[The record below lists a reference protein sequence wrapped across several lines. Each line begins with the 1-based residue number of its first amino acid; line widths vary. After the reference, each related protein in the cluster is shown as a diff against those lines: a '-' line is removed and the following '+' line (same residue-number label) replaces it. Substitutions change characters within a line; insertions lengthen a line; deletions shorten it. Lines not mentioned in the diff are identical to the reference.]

1 MAKHLILLVH
11 RIFPILLFIGL
22 AWGQD
27 NLKKESDFDKLVSKG
42 GTIFLGEFSRIEK
55 SVVYFKPTKALA
67 FQGVPINQIQSLK
80 LKDGKTIIK
89 NGNVNKIRTVVDHE
103 KLSLEQKA
111 IYNDAKRDAKRW
123 LAYPPLALI
132 GAGGLATATFF
143 IGEEIFEINDE
154 DILLPSII
162 GGGSLGM
169 IGSYYLFNK
178 LDKNKI
184 EAINSFDNEDYE
196 KLYLQGFKKRKSE
209 NIISS
214 GALIGLA
221 TGLTVLLLFE
231 SFGGGMD
238 GYDVCFDPQCG

>member
-1 MAKHLILLVH
+1 MTKHLTL
-11 RIFPILLFIGL
+11 LLFICL
-22 AWGQD
+22 TWGQD
-27 NLKKESDFDKLVSKG
+27 TSEIESDFDKLVSKG

-103 KLSLEQKA
+103 KLSLEEKA
-111 IYNDAKRDAKRW
+111 IYDDAKKDAKRW
-123 LAYPPLALI
+123 FAYPPLALI

-143 IGEEIFEINDE
+143 IGEDIFEITDE

-184 EAINSFDNEDYE
+184 EAINSSDNEDYK
-196 KLYLQGFKKRKSE
+196 KLYLQEFKKRKSE

-214 GALIGLA
+214 GTLLGLA
-221 TGLTVLLLFE
+221 TGLTVLILVE
-231 SFGGGMD
+231 SFSSGMG
-238 GYDVCFDPQCG
+238 GYDACFDPRCD

>member
-1 MAKHLILLVH
+1 MTKHLTL
-11 RIFPILLFIGL
+11 LLFIGL
-22 AWGQD
+22 AWGKD

-89 NGNVNKIRTVVDHE
+89 NGNINKIRTVVDHE
-103 KLSLEQKA
+103 KLSLEEKA
-111 IYNDAKRDAKRW
+111 IYDDAEKDAKRW

-132 GAGGLATATFF
+132 GAGGLATATFS
-143 IGEEIFEINDE
+143 IGENIFEVDDSDVLI
-154 DILLPSII
+154 PSII
-162 GGGSLGM
+162 GGGSLGI

-184 EAINSFDNEDYE
+184 EAINSSDNEDYE
-196 KLYLQGFKKRKSE
+196 KFYLKEFKKRKSE
-209 NIISS
+209 NIILS
-214 GALIGLA
+214 GSFVGLA
-221 TGLTVLLLFE
+221 TGFAFLMFI
-231 SFGGGMD
+231 SSFNDFGGDFYFG
-238 GYDVCFDPQCG
+238 P

>member
-1 MAKHLILLVH
+1 MLRYISL
-11 RIFPILLFIGL
+11 LLFIGL
-22 AWGQD
+22 AWGQN
-27 NLKKESDFDKLVSKG
+27 NLKKESDFDRLVSKG
-42 GTIFLGEFSRIEK
+42 GTVFLGEFSRIEK

-89 NGNVNKIRTVVDHE
+89 NGDVNKIRTVLDHE
-103 KLSLEQKA
+103 KLSPEEEA
-111 IYNDAKRDAKRW
+111 IYDDAKEDAKRW

-143 IGEEIFEINDE
+143 IGEDIFEINDE

-184 EAINSFDNEDYE
+184 ELINSFDNEDYE
-196 KLYLQGFKKRKSE
+196 KLYLQEFKKRKSE

-214 GALIGLA
+214 GTLVGLA

-231 SFGGGMD
+231 SFGGGMG
-238 GYDVCFDPQCG
+238 GYDACFDPRCD

>member
-1 MAKHLILLVH
+1 MTKHFTL
-11 RIFPILLFIGL
+11 LLFIGL

-27 NLKKESDFDKLVSKG
+27 NLKKESDFDRLVSKG

-55 SVVYFKPTKALA
+55 SVVYFKPTKASA
-67 FQGVPINQIQSLK
+67 FQGVPINRIQSLK
-80 LKDGKTIIK
+80 LKNGKTIIK
-89 NGNVNKIRTVVDHE
+89 NGDVNKIRTVADYE
-103 KLSLEQKA
+103 KLSLEEKA
-111 IYNDAKRDAKRW
+111 IYDDAKKDAKRW

-143 IGEEIFEINDE
+143 IGEDIFEINDS

-196 KLYLQGFKKRKSE
+196 KLYLQEFKKRKSE

-214 GALIGLA
+214 GTLVGLA

-231 SFGGGMD
+231 SFGGGMG
-238 GYDVCFDPQCG
+238 GYDACFDPRCD

>member
-1 MAKHLILLVH
+1 MTKHLPLL
-11 RIFPILLFIGL
+11 LLFIGL
-22 AWGQD
+22 SWGQD

-55 SVVYFKPTKALA
+55 SVVYFKPTKASA
-67 FQGVPINQIQSLK
+67 FQGVPINRIQSLK
-80 LKDGKTIIK
+80 LKNGKTIIK
-89 NGNVNKIRTVVDHE
+89 NGDVNKIRTVVDYE
-103 KLSLEQKA
+103 KLSLEEKA
-111 IYNDAKRDAKRW
+111 IYDDAKEDAKRW

-143 IGEEIFEINDE
+143 IGEDIFEINDE

-184 EAINSFDNEDYE
+184 EAIDSFDNEDYE
-196 KLYLQGFKKRKSE
+196 KLYLQEFKKRKSE

-214 GALIGLA
+214 GTLVGLA

-231 SFGGGMD
+231 SFGGGMG

>member
-1 MAKHLILLVH
+1 M
-11 RIFPILLFIGL
+11 
-22 AWGQD
+22 
-27 NLKKESDFDKLVSKG
+27 VSKG

-80 LKDGKTIIK
+80 LKNGKTIIK
-89 NGNVNKIRTVVDHE
+89 NGDVNKIRTVLDHE
-103 KLSLEQKA
+103 KLSPEEEA
-111 IYNDAKRDAKRW
+111 IYDDAKEDAKRW

-132 GAGGLATATFF
+132 GAGGLATATFS
-143 IGEEIFEINDE
+143 IGENIFEVD
-154 DILLPSII
+154 DSDVLLPSII

-178 LDKNKI
+178 LDKSKI
-184 EAINSFDNEDYE
+184 EAINTFDNEDYE
-196 KLYLQGFKKRKSE
+196 KFYLQEFKKRKSE

-214 GALIGLA
+214 GTLIGLA

-231 SFGGGMD
+231 SFGGGMG

>member
-103 KLSLEQKA
+103 KLSLEEKA
-111 IYNDAKRDAKRW
+111 IYNDAKKDAKRW

-132 GAGGLATATFF
+132 GAGGLATATFS
-143 IGEEIFEINDE
+143 IGENIFEVDDSDVLI
-154 DILLPSII
+154 PSII

-184 EAINSFDNEDYE
+184 DAINSFDNEDYE
-196 KLYLQGFKKRKSE
+196 KFYLQEFKKRKSG
-209 NIISS
+209 NIILS
-214 GALIGLA
+214 GSCVGLA
-221 TGLTVLLLFE
+221 TGFAFLMFI
-231 SFGGGMD
+231 SSFNDFGGDFYFG
-238 GYDVCFDPQCG
+238 P

>member
-1 MAKHLILLVH
+1 MTKHLTLLVH
-11 RIFPILLFIGL
+11 RIFPLLLFIGL
-22 AWGQD
+22 AWGQS

-42 GTIFLGEFSRIEK
+42 GTIFLGEYSRIEG
-55 SVVYFKPTKALA
+55 SVAYFKPTKASA
-67 FQGVPINQIQSLK
+67 FQGVPINRIQSLK
-80 LKDGKTIIK
+80 LKDGQTIIK

-103 KLSLEQKA
+103 KLSLEEKA
-111 IYNDAKRDAKRW
+111 IYDAAKKDAKRW
-123 LAYPPLALI
+123 FAYPPLALI
-132 GAGGLATATFF
+132 GAGGLATATFS
-143 IGEEIFEINDE
+143 IGENIFEVD
-154 DILLPSII
+154 DSDVLLPSII

-196 KLYLQGFKKRKSE
+196 KLYLQEFKRRKSE
-209 NIISS
+209 NIILS

-231 SFGGGMD
+231 STVGGWG
-238 GYDVCFDPQCG
+238 GYDVCFDPRCD

>member
-1 MAKHLILLVH
+1 MTKHLTL
-11 RIFPILLFIGL
+11 LLFIGL

-89 NGNVNKIRTVVDHE
+89 NGNVSKIRTVVDHE
-103 KLSLEQKA
+103 KLSLKEKA
-111 IYNDAKRDAKRW
+111 IYDDAKKDAKRW

-143 IGEEIFEINDE
+143 IGEDIFEVD
-154 DILLPSII
+154 DSDVLLPSII

-178 LDKNKI
+178 LDKSKI
-184 EAINSFDNEDYE
+184 EAINTFDNKDYE
-196 KLYLQGFKKRKSE
+196 KLYLQEFKKRKSE

-214 GALIGLA
+214 GTLVGLA

-231 SFGGGMD
+231 SFGGGMG
-238 GYDVCFDPQCG
+238 GYDACFDPRCD

>member
-1 MAKHLILLVH
+1 MTKHLTL
-11 RIFPILLFIGL
+11 LLFIGL
-22 AWGQD
+22 AWGKD

-89 NGNVNKIRTVVDHE
+89 NGNINKIRTVVDHE
-103 KLSLEQKA
+103 KLSLEEKA
-111 IYNDAKRDAKRW
+111 IYDDAEKDAKRW

-132 GAGGLATATFF
+132 GAGGLATATFS
-143 IGEEIFEINDE
+143 IGDNIFEVDDSDVLI
-154 DILLPSII
+154 PSII
-162 GGGSLGM
+162 GGGSIGM

-184 EAINSFDNEDYE
+184 EAINSSDNEDYE
-196 KLYLQGFKKRKSE
+196 KFYLKEFKKRKSE
-209 NIISS
+209 NIILS
-214 GALIGLA
+214 GSLIGLA

-231 SFGGGMD
+231 STGGSWG